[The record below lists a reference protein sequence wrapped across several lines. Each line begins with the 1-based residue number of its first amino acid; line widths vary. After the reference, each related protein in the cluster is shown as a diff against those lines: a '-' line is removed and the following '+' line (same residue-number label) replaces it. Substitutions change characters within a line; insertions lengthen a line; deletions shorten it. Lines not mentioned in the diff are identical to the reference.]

1 MSNHILAAFNINNFN
16 FNPELF
22 GKQLANFVNNTSRML
37 MTTKQEA
44 TSAEDAED
52 KFAYLHDKLKT
63 PTLSGPFNTIV
74 MLDGKPAH
82 HVYSDGYGGYVSVHG
97 SGKMV
102 MSINQNEIE
111 PFVTDGTLFT
121 IPKSEMVE
129 KLTNNTSEICG
140 VPIITDPDNFIMGP
154 SITTRVRDIFE
165 YRLLETHS
173 EYLDRIPSTHHY
185 FINAINHV
193 VRSITN
199 VYSGNNGVMP
209 NLTSEFFE
217 SLGKVY
223 VDTVHM
229 EISTFARNLYKRNPD
244 FKETLLEYTKV
255 KIATNLEIAN
265 QNAIKNNAVKVLSRV
280 FNLKEEEKTSDK
292 TLIASVSS
300 RAQHTATDPKTNL
313 WEYCRFLG
321 SISFIEKGKMKYYDC
336 GLWINDSG
344 QRVSA
349 TFVDSND
356 HTSYH
361 STPMIENGEFV
372 STFLETNEVN
382 QGTVLTAIQEWIMK
396 EAISLNYAK
405 G

>member
-1 MSNHILAAFNINNFN
+1 MSNHILAAFNINDFN
-16 FNPELF
+16 FSPELF

-37 MTTKQEA
+37 MTSKQEA

-74 MLDGKPAH
+74 MLDGKPVH

-97 SGKMV
+97 SGKMA
-102 MSINQNEIE
+102 MSISQNDIE

-121 IPKSEMVE
+121 IPKCELVE
-129 KLTNNTSEICG
+129 KLTHGTSEIGG

-154 SITTRVRDIFE
+154 HITTRPNDMFE
-165 YRLLETHS
+165 HRLLETHS
-173 EYLDRIPSTHHY
+173 EYLNRIPATHHY
-185 FINAINHV
+185 FINAINHIA
-193 VRSITN
+193 RSIIN
-199 VYSGNNGVMP
+199 VSSGNNGVMP
-209 NLTSEFFE
+209 NLTPGFFDN
-217 SLGKVY
+217 LGKIY

-229 EISTFARNLYKRNPD
+229 ETSTFARNLYKRNPD
-244 FKETLLEYTKV
+244 FKEALLEYTKV
-255 KIATNLEIAN
+255 KMATELEIAN
-265 QNAIKNNAVKVLSRV
+265 QNNIKTKAVKALGYV
-280 FNLKEEEKTSDK
+280 FNLTEEEKTSDK
-292 TLIASVSS
+292 PMIMSQSNQ
-300 RAQHTATDPKTNL
+300 AQYTAIDPKTNL

-321 SISFIEKGKMKYYDC
+321 SISFVEKGKVKYYDC

-361 STPMIENGEFV
+361 STPMIENGKFV

-382 QGTVLTAIQEWIMK
+382 QGTVLTAIHEWIMK
-396 EAISLNYAK
+396 EAITLDYAK
-405 G
+405 V